1 MKLFKIGSL
10 FTITILF
17 ANLDSGLCGAFIPVI
32 IPVIISLGGAVIC
45 NVLGCYGYRKL
56 EGFNRSLR
64 SAECDILDYE
74 VDLIIDKHLV
84 MGLMPS
90 TEANEAG
97 CFPYLIHANVTDDKM
112 YKEVIEVESKAIL
125 YESLITPR
133 SKFYLLESIH

>member
-10 FTITILF
+10 FTITLLS
-17 ANLDSGLCGAFIPVI
+17 ANLYTGLCGPFVPVFIPV
-32 IPVIISLGGAVIC
+32 VITLTGAVIC

-64 SAECDILDYE
+64 SAECDNLDYE

-90 TEANEAG
+90 IEANEAG
-97 CFPYLIHANVTDDKM
+97 CFPYLIPTNVTDDKM